1 MYVKIKILSIKE
13 LIFLSET
20 QIEKSIRTASASLEM
35 EGFSVDERA
44 KLWCKKLLN
53 KEITM
58 DEYISLVK
66 AKAGVLG

>member
-1 MYVKIKILSIKE
+1 M
-13 LIFLSET
+13 SET
-20 QIEKSIRTASASLEM
+20 QIEKSIRTATASLEM

-58 DEYISLVK
+58 EEYISLVK